1 MNISRMQCAGCE
13 PKSLAFEGRKKHST
27 AAKKI
32 ATGVAVVGAVAGGTY
47 LVKSGKAKQLLD
59 QITGSE
65 AFKGITKFV
74 GDTARKVGEF
84 FTSIPEKMS
93 NLGERIKNILPT
105 RAPKA

>member
-59 QITGSE
+59 QIAASDT
-65 AFKGITKFV
+65 FKSVTKFV

-84 FTSIPEKMS
+84 FTSIPEKLS
-93 NLGERIKNILPT
+93 NLGSKIKDIIPKT
-105 RAPKA
+105 TPKA